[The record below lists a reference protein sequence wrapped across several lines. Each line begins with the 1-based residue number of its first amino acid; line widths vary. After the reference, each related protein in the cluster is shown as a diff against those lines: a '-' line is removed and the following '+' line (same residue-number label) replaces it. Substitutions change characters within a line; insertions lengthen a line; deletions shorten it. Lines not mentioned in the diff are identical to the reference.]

1 MGLILNNMSGSGKD
15 QLTDNAVLIGGTTGA
30 AADYKYY
37 GLAISGSALFQPGY
51 NKAADGA
58 GLAEQSFLDIR
69 SAAPDAAYIFSG
81 SVGGKN
87 KTCFLGDVVISG
99 SLTKSGGG
107 AVDGSGKNERVAY
120 WTDSDT
126 ISYSD
131 NLAWDGDDLSLG
143 SNIGLVIGGASEKIE
158 GDGTNLTIASG
169 GELDLTAGANLD
181 VNITGTVDIEA
192 SSTFSIDGTGAS
204 NVTAT
209 SGALTVSTA
218 TSGDVVVTSAAAVD
232 INATTGLTIDATT
245 MSIDGTDDSNLT
257 VTGAGKHLSVLLAGG
272 GDQNLTISSAGT
284 AADALD
290 INASAGGIDIDAAA
304 AVDILAASTLSAKGA
319 TGASFGDDTGT
330 WEFDGSG
337 AVTETGMA
345 SIVVNPSG
353 VLTMQGGGVSTFGDD
368 TGTIAFGGTGAV
380 TTSGITTVALASSS
394 TFDIDAEGALTLDGS
409 AITIGGDSDVAVVLE
424 SSTLDV
430 NSSGAITI
438 DGTSTVSI
446 DGADDMNFTITSSG
460 ASEDLTIQQIG
471 ANDSSIL
478 ITAAGTGADAVSID
492 ATAGSMVIAPSLIDG
507 KTLTVGN
514 TSSTYLKLTPHGTPA
529 SERVDLYNATGTAD
543 DAIKIHADAGGVSIV
558 ADDDSLFLDANGT
571 DADALN
577 IDSAGGIDVDSA
589 SAIAIDAATGDIS
602 VTSAAG
608 SVNITGAEAAAD
620 AIVLDAS
627 NASGGID
634 LSVGSAVKVSLDT
647 NSLDVSSGV
656 VTNFDDTTA
665 ASAIGTAAVVMD
677 GGLSVALDALVG
689 DDLTL
694 LSDEAV
700 LGFGLNTDVTL
711 THVQD
716 TGLTL
721 LSDRQLQFGHSTSY
735 ISNGGVSGKL
745 VLQATSTSVPYPL
758 VAQATGGISLDAS
771 TDIKLDADG
780 GQVYFMD
787 DGTTILTVDMENNFM
802 YPETD
807 NAFSLGSS
815 SKRFANIY
823 TGDLHLA
830 NDRGNYTL
838 VEEEDMLTIRN
849 NRSGKWFKLMMEEI
863 DPSGRDEG
871 MQGAAPV
878 LADSNDWEI

>member
-1 MGLILNNMSGSGKD
+1 MGLIFNH
-15 QLTDNAVLIGGTTGA
+15 A
-30 AADYKYY
+30 
-37 GLAISGSALFQPGY
+37 SGSANLKMGGGSATGVFNALAFSGSACFQPGH
-51 NKAADGA
+51 NAAA
-58 GLAEQSFLDIR
+58 GDIGSEQSFTTLV
-69 SAAPDAAYIFSG
+69 AKHPDAAYVFSG

-87 KTCFLGDVVISG
+87 KTVFLGDVVISG

-107 AVDGSGKNERVAY
+107 AVDGTGAASRVAY
-120 WTDSDT
+120 WTDTDT
-126 ISYSD
+126 ISYSN
-131 NLAWDGDDLSLG
+131 NLTWNNSDLGLGSGIGLTFATDEKIESDGTDLSITVGAGGDINIPADIGLTFGDDG
-143 SNIGLVIGGASEKIE
+143 EKIE
-158 GDGTNLTIASG
+158 GDGTNLSIASS
-169 GELDLTAGANLD
+169 GELDLTADGLIDVNGSANLD
-181 VNITGTVDIEA
+181 VDIAGTIA
-192 SSTFSIDGTGAS
+192 IDGTSTVSIQGAG
-204 NVTAT
+204 AT
-209 SGALTVSTA
+209 DLTTSSGAVTIDGAGGVSIAGNAAEVDITTTGALDVNVGSVDLDSTA
-218 TSGDVVVTSAAAVD
+218 GIAMDG
-232 INATTGLTIDATT
+232 TTV
-245 MSIDGTDDSNLT
+245 SIDGTDDSNLT

-543 DAIKIHADAGGVSIV
+543 DAIKILADAGGVSIV
-558 ADDDSLFLDANGT
+558 AADDSLFLDANGT
-571 DADALN
+571 
-577 IDSAGGIDVDSA
+577 
-589 SAIAIDAATGDIS
+589 
-602 VTSAAG
+602 
-608 SVNITGAEAAAD
+608 AAA
-620 AIVLDAS
+620 
-627 NASGGID
+627 
-634 LSVGSAVKVSLDT
+634 VG
-647 NSLDVSSGV
+647 
-656 VTNFDDTTA
+656 
-665 ASAIGTAAVVMD
+665 
-677 GGLSVALDALVG
+677 
-689 DDLTL
+689 
-694 LSDEAV
+694 
-700 LGFGLNTDVTL
+700 
-711 THVQD
+711 
-716 TGLTL
+716 
-721 LSDRQLQFGHSTSY
+721 
-735 ISNGGVSGKL
+735 
-745 VLQATSTSVPYPL
+745 
-758 VAQATGGISLDAS
+758 
-771 TDIKLDADG
+771 
-780 GQVYFMD
+780 
-787 DGTTILTVDMENNFM
+787 
-802 YPETD
+802 
-807 NAFSLGSS
+807 
-815 SKRFANIY
+815 
-823 TGDLHLA
+823 
-830 NDRGNYTL
+830 
-838 VEEEDMLTIRN
+838 
-849 NRSGKWFKLMMEEI
+849 
-863 DPSGRDEG
+863 
-871 MQGAAPV
+871 
-878 LADSNDWEI
+878 